1 MAYQALYRKWRPT
14 VFDDVVGQKHI
25 TQTLKNEIMT
35 GRTAHAY
42 LFTGI
47 RGTGKTSTAKIFSR
61 AINCINSKDGNPCN
75 ECEICRGILDGSILD
90 VIEMDAASN
99 NGVDNIRDLRD
110 DVIYT
115 ASAAKYKVYIID
127 EVHMLSVGAFN
138 ALLKTLEEP
147 PEHVKFILATTDVQ
161 KLPQTILSRCQRFDF
176 RAISTEDIK
185 ERIKDI
191 ITADGYSVADDALEL
206 ISEMADG
213 SMRDGLSLT
222 DRCLSFKT
230 DGLTYD
236 DAINILGVTDD
247 KLNAEMLKAIAAENS
262 GEALEALNTAISG
275 GKAPSRIV
283 EGLMETARNVLMA
296 QLMETPENLAQTR
309 KVKEL
314 CGLLTKEQLLNCVKI
329 FSETLDNIKF
339 AANKRIIVEMA
350 FVKLCMPMFELTPE
364 SMAQRI
370 SVLEKKVEE
379 GITINVAAKPAEP
392 DKKPGV
398 KKNPQMV
405 KIEFNGKYNEKKKE
419 ILDAVK
425 SENPGMAAFLKALD
439 IAGENEIILLIAKDE
454 KGENSV
460 NFLKSAPNFRE
471 IFSECVEKVCGA
483 KPAKVEFECNVT
495 VSQNMS
501 LIEKLKSY
509 SFVKI
514 HE

>member
-25 TQTLKNEIMT
+25 TQTLKNEIMS

-61 AINCINSKDGNPCN
+61 AINCLNNTDGNPCN
-75 ECEICRGILDGSILD
+75 NCEICRGISDGSILD

-115 ASAAKYKVYIID
+115 ASSAKYKVYIID
-127 EVHMLSVGAFN
+127 EVHMLSTGAFN

-176 RAISTEDIK
+176 RAIGTEDIK
-185 ERIKDI
+185 ERIKEI
-191 ITADGYSVADDALEL
+191 LEQDGYSVANEALEL
-206 ISEMADG
+206 IAEMADG

-222 DRCLSFKT
+222 DRCLSFKPN
-230 DGLTYD
+230 GLTYE
-236 DAINILGVTDD
+236 DAVNILGVTDE
-247 KLNAEMLKAIAAENS
+247 KINAEMLTAIAAADS
-262 GEALEALNTAISG
+262 GKVLELLNTAISG
-275 GKAPSRIV
+275 GKAPARIT
-283 EGLMETARNVLMA
+283 EGLAETARNVLMA
-296 QLMETPENLAQTR
+296 KLMEHPENLAPTR
-309 KVKEL
+309 KVKQLCEL
-314 CGLLTKEQLLNCVKI
+314 FTKEQLLNCIKI

-339 AANKRIIVEMA
+339 AVNKRIILEMA
-350 FVKLCMPMFELTPE
+350 VIKLCMPMFELTPE

-370 SVLEKKVEE
+370 SVLEKKIEE
-379 GITINVAAKPAEP
+379 GVTVKTQKVSEI
-392 DKKPGV
+392 DKKPEA
-398 KKNPQMV
+398 KKIPKSV
-405 KIEFNGKYNEKKKE
+405 KIEFSGKYNEKKNE
-419 ILDAVK
+419 ILEAVK
-425 SENPGMAAFLKALD
+425 KKNPGVAAVLKSLEF
-439 IAGENEIILLIAKDE
+439 AGENDVVLLVAKDE
-454 KGENSV
+454 KGEGAI
-460 NFLKSAPNFRE
+460 NFLKSVPDFRG
-471 IFSECVEKVCGA
+471 IFTECVETVCGV
-483 KPAKVEFECNVT
+483 KPTKTEFECNVT
-495 VSQNMS
+495 TSQNMS
-501 LIEKLKSY
+501 LAEKLKGY

>member
-25 TQTLKNEIMT
+25 TQTLKNEIT
-35 GRTAHAY
+35 SGRTAHAY

-127 EVHMLSVGAFN
+127 EVHMLSSGAFN

-176 RAISTEDIK
+176 RAINAEDIK
-185 ERIKDI
+185 ERIKEI
-191 ITADGYSVADDALEL
+191 LVSDGYSIADDALEL

-230 DGLTYD
+230 DELTYED
-236 DAINILGVTDD
+236 VINILGVTDE
-247 KLNAEMLKAIAAENS
+247 KMNTEILKAIAEENS
-262 GEALEALNTAISG
+262 GEALEILNTAIAG
-275 GKAPSRIV
+275 GKAPARII
-283 EGLMETARNVLMA
+283 EGLMEVSRNVLMA
-296 QLMETPENLAQTR
+296 KLMNTPENLPQTR
-309 KVKEL
+309 KVKDL
-314 CGLLTKEQLLNCVKI
+314 CDIFTKEQLLNCIKV

-339 AANKRIIVEMA
+339 AANKRIIVEIA
-350 FVKLCMPMFELTPE
+350 FIKLCMPLLELTPE

-370 SVLEKKVEE
+370 SVLEKKIED
-379 GITINVAAKPAEP
+379 GITVKTVKNIET
-392 DKKPGV
+392 DKKPET
-398 KKNPQMV
+398 KKIPKPV
-405 KIEFNGKYNEKKKE
+405 KIEFSGGYNEKKKE
-419 ILDAVK
+419 ILETVK
-425 SENPGMAAFLKALD
+425 ASNPGIAAFLKALD
-439 IAGENEIILLIAKDE
+439 IAGEKDIVLLIAKD
-454 KGENSV
+454 KQGENAV
-460 NFLKSAPNFRE
+460 GFLKSAPNFRE
-471 IFSECVEKVCGA
+471 VFSESIEKVCGA
-483 KPAKVEFECNVT
+483 KPVKIEFECNIT
-495 VSQNMS
+495 ESQNLS
-501 LIEKLKSY
+501 LAEKLRGY